1 MHYNY
6 FNFTFGF
13 SSLTANIVQLA
24 YKMYINKLLWLL
36 GINTTATLFVIKPR
50 KFQRILRDPSPT
62 LFSPNPITQ
71 DMANK

>member
-36 GINTTATLFVIKPR
+36 GINTAATLFVIKPR
-50 KFQRILRDPSPT
+50 KIR
-62 LFSPNPITQ
+62 
-71 DMANK
+71 